1 MKRKTIKDYEEQV
14 KSLERLVEYLQ
25 KDKHDLIIE
34 KQNMLLK
41 YNVVPK
47 AEYDALVEQFNDLQ
61 ARYNLLKSI
70 QANKKYNERN
80 AGRRRKLSDN
90 EVLELRKSGNTV
102 REIAVA
108 LNVGTATVN
117 RILARYRN

>member
-14 KSLERLVEYLQ
+14 KSLERLIEYLQ

-34 KQNMLLK
+34 KQNILLK

-47 AEYDALVEQFNDLQ
+47 AEYDALVQQFNDLQ
-61 ARYNLLKSI
+61 ARYDLLKSI

-80 AGRRRKLSDN
+80 AGRKRKLSDN

-102 REIAVA
+102 REIAA
-108 LNVGTATVN
+108 ILNVGTATVN